1 MKNHKNLKF
10 SSIVSRET
18 FGIYSRVFV
27 ILLPIVVFGGCGEDT
42 IKDDISGINQI
53 LSSKYDISSAE
64 ELARFYHD
72 YLYDSEQGKFT
83 YELSPQ
89 THNRILVVMINHNP
103 VHQNMAAEKF
113 ELLVKKNETTWKIVV
128 VNRNWKCN
136 GSDEWGVEPCN

>member
-1 MKNHKNLKF
+1 MNYLKNLPF
-10 SSIVSRET
+10 SPIVSRET

-27 ILLPIVVFGGCGEDT
+27 NLLLIVVFGGCGEDT

-53 LSSKYDISSAE
+53 LSSRYDISSAE

-113 ELLVKKNETTWKIVV
+113 ELLVKQNETTWKIVV
-128 VNRNWKCN
+128 VNRNWKCKD
-136 GSDEWGVEPCN
+136 SDEWGIKPCN